1 MNKSFSAGGGIAS
14 AKTDMKTWVQ
24 DMASFFEAEDVYW
37 CDGSDEEY
45 NRFCQQLVDKGTFI
59 KLNQEKRPNSYAC
72 FSDPS
77 DVARV
82 EDRTFICSRKKDDAG
97 PTNNWMD
104 PEDMK
109 TKLNGLMKGCMKGRS
124 LYVIP
129 FCMGP
134 VGSVYSRY
142 GIQLTDSE
150 YVVVN
155 MKIMTRMGN
164 QAMPHLENGDFVKC
178 IHTLGAPLQPGQEDV
193 KCPCNQEKYITHF
206 PDEKLIISYGIVC
219 GGTALLW
226 K

>member
-24 DMASFFEAEDVYW
+24 DMASFFEASDIHW

-59 KLNQEKRPNSYAC
+59 KLDPKKRPNSYAC

-109 TKLNGLMKGCMKGRS
+109 DYTKWSYERMYERQNDVCYS
-124 LYVIP
+124 FLY
-129 FCMGP
+129 
-134 VGSVYSRY
+134 
-142 GIQLTDSE
+142 
-150 YVVVN
+150 
-155 MKIMTRMGN
+155 
-164 QAMPHLENGDFVKC
+164 
-178 IHTLGAPLQPGQEDV
+178 
-193 KCPCNQEKYITHF
+193 
-206 PDEKLIISYGIVC
+206 
-219 GGTALLW
+219 GTG
-226 K
+226 